1 MYELNKTISLYFK
14 NFNLNPTNVVAF
26 SGNYGN
32 SMDGRNQSVGRSES
46 SSDEEEDEGEEG
58 GQEEEQKD
66 TASINQAEPEWKSTT
81 GTMKPTTTDRSV
93 TKCFTSSSVK
103 SSNPGN

>member
-1 MYELNKTISLYFK
+1 
-14 NFNLNPTNVVAF
+14 
-26 SGNYGN
+26 
-32 SMDGRNQSVGRSES
+32 MDGRNQSVGRSES

-81 GTMKPTTTDRSV
+81 GPMKPTTTDRSV
-93 TKCFTSSSVK
+93 PKCFTSFSVK
-103 SSNPGN
+103 SSNLGN

>member
-1 MYELNKTISLYFK
+1 
-14 NFNLNPTNVVAF
+14 
-26 SGNYGN
+26 
-32 SMDGRNQSVGRSES
+32 MDGRNQSVGRSES

-81 GTMKPTTTDRSV
+81 GPMKPTTTDRSV
-93 TKCFTSSSVK
+93 TQVFHIVFGEVEQSRKLALLPVLFKDKSRKLEIKVHLCSYASS
-103 SSNPGN
+103 